1 MNETDAVRFFRACGA
16 RRAVPYHI
24 GMFDGKTTDIFDDE
38 NKITLEIYKEREL

>member
-1 MNETDAVRFFRACGA
+1 MSIEIPN
-16 RRAVPYHI
+16 HI